1 MPTSKLTQM
10 VGYVKTKQLA
20 VDAKLNV
27 ITNQVKKVNDNY
39 QILISL
45 KEQYEALE
53 VEIAGLKTELET
65 LEAKKEADGGKDSN
79 NCEGMLGY
87 ENEGPGNGVT
97 ALYFDNE
104 DFMGEAA
111 VTQVDNQVDFQ
122 WENEEPAP
130 GVNQDNFSIKW
141 SAWLRVPVNGKYN
154 FYTESDDGNQL
165 LLNGK
170 PIIKHFWSQ
179 TNKEGGNWLDAH
191 IGNLR
196 KNMKPGQVETNSEA
210 GLIAA

>member
-1 MPTSKLTQM
+1 MNL
-10 VGYVKTKQLA
+10 KT
-20 VDAKLNV
+20 
-27 ITNQVKKVNDNY
+27 
-39 QILISL
+39 
-45 KEQYEALE
+45 QYEALE
-53 VEIAGLKTELET
+53 VEITELKTELEG
-65 LEAKKEADGGKDSN
+65 LEAKKEADGGKDEN

-87 ENEGPGNGVT
+87 ENEGPGDGVV
-97 ALYFDNE
+97 AAYYDNE
-104 DFMGEAA
+104 DFMGDAE
-111 VTQVDNQVDFQ
+111 VNQVDNQVDFQ

-141 SAWLRVPVNGKYN
+141 SAWLRVPVNAKYN

-179 TNKEGGNWLDAH
+179 TNKEGGNWLDSH